1 MIDDTRLADHLREA
15 DLLTAQQVE
24 QAKVLQDREDRPL
37 YETVIAHDLVDETP
51 LVAIVSDILNVD
63 SVDLSEFDPSADVL
77 EMVPAEVAFDNWALP
92 LEIEQVDGQDR
103 LVLAMR
109 DPIDMMAMDEIADY
123 TDIDIRPVLAG
134 PRALHEALVRS
145 YDREADF
152 ELAPAGAPDSDS
164 SMGPASTE
172 DSDPNNNTHPG
183 LVTSG
188 VAESEVEDE
197 LEDPAEPLDTEV
209 DSMAVPP
216 DQIGEDFADSSP
228 AAPADSDLG
237 PPSEPEELAA
247 DSSLPTDSQAIG
259 RIPVKRIP
267 ASQLANDSSGAVA
280 TSEPSDSAIDLG
292 APVAPPE
299 SEEPSEPASDGGT
312 LVAEAPQIGGGES
325 PVPSEEDAPDS
336 EAEADLEPEPVED
349 EEAENEPANDEEAE
363 DEPAEDERPSDEAD
377 DEAPADEQDDS
388 PLSSLRR
395 RLKKNKK
402 NKSTAGSNESAPTDT
417 SETSDEEDEE
427 PVAETFV
434 ARVAEIAG
442 SLDDDAEAQLSAASP
457 RALVEA
463 TVLGLLD
470 AGVLSVADLLE
481 HLQTDDD

>member
-1 MIDDTRLADHLREA
+1 MIDDTRLADRLREA

-24 QAKVLQDREDRPL
+24 QAKVLQDREERPL
-37 YETVIAHDLVDETP
+37 YETVIAHELVDEPP

-63 SVDLSEFDPSADVL
+63 SVDLSEFDPTPDVL
-77 EMVPAEVAFDNWALP
+77 EMVPASVAFDNWALP
-92 LEIEQVDGQDR
+92 LEVEQVDGQDR

-109 DPIDMMAMDEIADY
+109 DPIDMMAMDEIADH

-134 PRALHEALVRS
+134 PRALHDALVRS

-152 ELAPAGAPDSDS
+152 ELAPSDASGGDS
-164 SMGPASTE
+164 SMGPSSTE
-172 DSDPNNNTHPG
+172 ESDPNNNTHPG

-188 VAESEVEDE
+188 VAESEVEEE
-197 LEDPAEPLDTEV
+197 LDDPDEPLDTEV

-216 DQIGEDFADSSP
+216 DQIGGDFADSSP

-237 PPSEPEELAA
+237 PPSEPEELAS

-259 RIPVKRIP
+259 RIPVKRVP
-267 ASQLANDSSGAVA
+267 ASQLANDSSGAV
-280 TSEPSDSAIDLG
+280 TPPDPSDSAIELG
-292 APVAPPE
+292 TPVAPPE
-299 SEEPSEPASDGGT
+299 SEEPSDPMAEGGT

-325 PVPSEEDAPDS
+325 PVPSDEEASDP
-336 EAEADLEPEPVED
+336 EAEVEHEPEPQEED
-349 EEAENEPANDEEAE
+349 EPVEEEPAEEESAEKEESPAEEESPEKESAEEKPAENE
-363 DEPAEDERPSDEAD
+363 RP
-377 DEAPADEQDDS
+377 S

-402 NKSTAGSNESAPTDT
+402 DPTET
-417 SETSDEEDEE
+417 SETSDEETVD
-427 PVAETFV
+427 ETFV
-434 ARVAEIAG
+434 ARIAEIAG
-442 SLDDDAEAQLSAASP
+442 SLDDDAKARLSSATP

-470 AGVLSVADLLE
+470 AGVLSVDDLLD